1 MTLDDVLRSAALAVT
16 VLGLLSAGAVLARAR
31 EVRLPIG
38 VLLDFLLAAGLLRL
52 AVAPTSRALA
62 SAALIVV
69 IRKVVTFGLAQ
80 GPRAPTTTRT
90 GTG

>member
-38 VLLDFLLAAGLLRL
+38 VLLDFLLTAGLLRL
-52 AVAPTSRALA
+52 AAAPTPRALA

-69 IRKVVTFGLAQ
+69 IRKLVTLGLAHPPL
-80 GPRAPTTTRT
+80 GPTTASK
-90 GTG
+90 GSK

>member
-31 EVRLPIG
+31 EIRLSIG

-52 AVAPTSRALA
+52 AIAPTPHALA
-62 SAALIVV
+62 SAALIIV
-69 IRKVVTFGLAQ
+69 IRKLVTFGLAHR
-80 GPRAPTTTRT
+80 PVTPTTAPT
-90 GTG
+90 GSN

>member
-1 MTLDDVLRSAALAVT
+1 MTLDDVLQSAALAVT
-16 VLGLLSAGAVLARAR
+16 VLGLLSAAAVLARAR

-52 AVAPTSRALA
+52 AAAPTLRALA

-69 IRKVVTFGLAQ
+69 IRKLVTFGLSHR
-80 GPRAPTTTRT
+80 PVAPTTAPTASK
-90 GTG
+90 